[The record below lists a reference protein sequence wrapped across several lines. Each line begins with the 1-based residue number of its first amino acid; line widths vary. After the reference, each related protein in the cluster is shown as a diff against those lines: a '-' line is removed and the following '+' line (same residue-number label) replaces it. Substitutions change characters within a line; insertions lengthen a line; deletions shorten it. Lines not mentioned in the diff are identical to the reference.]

1 MTVAPGSSRSGGHG
15 PILVSEPAAGAA
27 ARPDTIPCQKAPFP
41 VPESNTSQPCPSP
54 GTERPGLD
62 QSEPRPVRVR
72 VDLGYDG
79 GPFDGW
85 ARQPGR
91 ETVQGSIEA
100 ALSMLVRRQVRTVV
114 AGRTDAGV
122 HARGQVLH
130 FDVTDQ
136 EWSHLRGNRGED
148 AAEVIMRRAAGVLSR
163 VLGSERRQRGLPEAP
178 GAIVI
183 TDVRRAVEGF
193 DARFSAV
200 ARRYT
205 YRIQDGSSAHDPLSR
220 NSTWWLRESL
230 DVDAMNAAVQPLPG
244 LHDFLSF
251 CRPRAGATTV
261 RDIRAVHVE
270 RVAPGAIE
278 LHIEADA
285 FCHNMVRSIVGAAVR
300 VGKGERP
307 VEWVGQRLEERA
319 RSSDMLLAPPQG
331 LVLEQV
337 MYPEDSELAA
347 RAEQTRARRSE
358 VKA

>member
-1 MTVAPGSSRSGGHG
+1 MPEKQHPLSGAVESDRDKTPGPTYAPSSSAAPGDSGA
-15 PILVSEPAAGAA
+15 SEDSTT
-27 ARPDTIPCQKAPFP
+27 R
-41 VPESNTSQPCPSP
+41 
-54 GTERPGLD
+54 
-62 QSEPRPVRVR
+62 EPRPVRVR
-72 VDLGYDG
+72 LDLSYDG

-100 ALSMLVRRQVRTVV
+100 ALSMVVRREVRTVV

-130 FDVTDQ
+130 FDLSEQ
-136 EWSHLRGNRGED
+136 EWKQIGGNRDDEP
-148 AAEVIMRRAAGVLSR
+148 AAVLLRRAGGVLSR
-163 VLGSERRQRGLPEAP
+163 VLGADRKQRGLAEIT

-183 TDVRRAVEGF
+183 SGAGQAPEGF

-205 YRIQDGSSAHDPLSR
+205 YRIQDGVGTQDPLTR
-220 NSTWWLRESL
+220 NSTWWVREVL
-230 DVDAMNAAVQPLPG
+230 DVEAMNRAVAPVPG

-251 CRPRAGATTV
+251 CRPRVGSTTV
-261 RDIRAVHVE
+261 REVREIAVE
-270 RVAPGAIE
+270 RVAGGLIE
-278 LHIEADA
+278 VRIEADA

-307 VEWVGQRLEERA
+307 VEWLGQRLLERE

-337 MYPEDSELAA
+337 LYPEDTELAR
-347 RAEQTRARRSE
+347 RAEQTRAKRGE
-358 VKA
+358 VTQNV